1 MKKKFTLLFL
11 ISTFSSW
18 CIVFAQHIE
27 IIPATR
33 ADSAFFQMDKD
44 GKIYQDGFKS
54 TLKPDQISG
63 LESAAVQQVKDFNHY
78 LSELW
83 KTWDEAKGTGAY
95 SSENHFYEKKK
106 EFEQLA
112 LRLFLFDGN
121 DGVEQTLQLYR
132 AFFDRKN
139 NSFYRYV
146 KNNDKEYRIPAEHIV
161 YKDGVYRDS
170 VYEDKKIPAAKIWVT
185 SKYSSYSKSPSVKKH
200 IRNIQTSARKSYG
213 YVKFNGGEYK
223 FTQKLQW
230 NEGTKRYE
238 GAIDYWQEFQRVTPE
253 GLETYS
259 DRTHHRVIVYVL
271 ST

>member
-1 MKKKFTLLFL
+1 MKSGNRL
-11 ISTFSSW
+11 
-18 CIVFAQHIE
+18 
-27 IIPATR
+27 
-33 ADSAFFQMDKD
+33 
-44 GKIYQDGFKS
+44 
-54 TLKPDQISG
+54 QI
-63 LESAAVQQVKDFNHY
+63 
-78 LSELW
+78 
-83 KTWDEAKGTGAY
+83 
-95 SSENHFYEKKK
+95 YEKKK
-106 EFEQLA
+106 EFEQPA

-185 SKYSSYSKSPSVKKH
+185 SKYSSYSTSPSVKKH

-230 NEGTKRYE
+230 NEGKKRYE

-259 DRTHHRVIVYVL
+259 DRTHRRVIVYVIPTIEIVDGKTYVGWAIKFGNIKAIETTSL
-271 ST
+271 